1 MSRYLGIDYG
11 ARRIGLAVSDSAAR
25 MASPLRT
32 LHNLGGRAREAAAIR
47 RVIDEFGI
55 TELVVGL
62 PLNMD
67 GSEGTQAKRTRQF
80 GDALGAQTALPL
92 HYFDERL
99 SSFAADELLEA
110 AELSRKKHKAVHDA
124 VAAQVILQLFLDR
137 RT

>member
-32 LHNLGGRAREAAAIR
+32 LHQTGGRGQEVDAIR

-67 GSEGTQAKRTRQF
+67 GTEGSQAKRTRQF
-80 GDALGAQTALPL
+80 GDTLGVQTALPV

-110 AELSRKKHKAVHDA
+110 ADLSRKKHKAVHDA
-124 VAAQVILQLFLDR
+124 VAAQVILQSFLDG

>member
-25 MASPLRT
+25 LASPLHT
-32 LHNLGGRAREAAAIR
+32 LSGLGGRAQEIDAIR

-67 GSEGTQAKRTRQF
+67 GTEGSQAKKTRSF
-80 GDALGAQTALPL
+80 GDALGKATSLPV

-99 SSFAADELLEA
+99 SSFAADELLES
-110 AELSRKKHKAVHDA
+110 AELSRKKHKAVHDT
-124 VAAQVILQLFLDR
+124 VAAQVILQSFLDQ